1 MAQQITT
8 TTYTNIQ
15 RDITNLQNYLKEL
28 TTKRDTDTTLTD
40 AERNELTL
48 KIVELTRLLQNSQQR
63 LIGLGTVFSN
73 VYDQSTFVL
82 SDQEK
87 AQTIVNNELENS
99 GKNLDVLQDTTN
111 NKIRQVEINNYF
123 AQKYEEQSQLMKIII
138 FTFIPIIILS
148 IINKKMGLLLPDNI
162 YYILVAIVF
171 LMGVFFF
178 LKRLKNMLSRDNMNY
193 QELHW
198 VFDPS
203 KAPPSNGKAAM
214 DPWASLSGN
223 TVGTCLGSA
232 CCTEGEQIYNAE
244 EDKCVNIDKIE
255 ADTTVTTDGFTMFRT
270 FKKPDVT
277 LEIDGGVQPYT
288 SSAIMDSLV

>member
-1 MAQQITT
+1 MVEITT

-15 RDITNLQNYLKEL
+15 NDITKLQTYLGEL
-28 TTKRDTDTTLTD
+28 TSKRDTDTTLTT
-40 AERNELTL
+40 EQRNELTV
-48 KIVELTRLLQNSQQR
+48 KITEVNGLLQNSQQR

-73 VYDQSTFVL
+73 VNDQSNTVL
-82 SDQEK
+82 ADQHK
-87 AQTIVNNELENS
+87 AHTIVNEELEKSSN
-99 GKNLDVLQDTTN
+99 NLGMLQDTTN
-111 NKIRQVEINNYF
+111 SKIRQVEINNYF
-123 AQKYEEQSQLMKIII
+123 SQKYEEQSQLMKIVI
-138 FTFIPIIILS
+138 FTFVPIIILS

-178 LKRLKNMLSRDNMNY
+178 LKRLKNMLSRNNMNY
-193 QELHW
+193 QELNW

-232 CCTEGEQIYNAE
+232 CCIDGEQQYDAKQ
-244 EDKCVNIDKIE
+244 DKCVNLDKISS
-255 ADTTVTTDGFTMFRT
+255 DTTGIDGFTMFRT

-277 LEIDGGVQPYT
+277 LEIDGGVQPY
-288 SSAIMDSLV
+288 SSSTVMDSLV

>member
-15 RDITNLQNYLKEL
+15 SDITKLQTYLDEL
-28 TTKRDTDTTLTD
+28 TTKRDTDTTLTTS
-40 AERNELTL
+40 ERTALTA
-48 KIVELTRLLQNSQQR
+48 KITEVNGLLQNSQQR

-73 VYDQSTFVL
+73 IYDQSSTVL

-87 AQTIVNNELENS
+87 ARDIVNNELENS
-99 GKNLDVLQDTTN
+99 SNNLDVLKDTTN

-123 AQKYEEQSQLMKIII
+123 SQKYEEQSQLMKIVI
-138 FTFIPIIILS
+138 FTFVPIIILS

-162 YYILVAIVF
+162 YYILVAVVF
-171 LMGVFFF
+171 LMGSFFF

-232 CCTEGEQIYNAE
+232 CCTEGEQIYDDKQ
-244 EDKCVNIDKIE
+244 DKCVNIDKIE
-255 ADTTVTTDGFTMFRT
+255 SDTTGIDGFTMFRT

-277 LEIDGGVQPYT
+277 LEIDGGVQPYS

>member
-15 RDITNLQNYLKEL
+15 SDITKLQTYLDEL
-28 TTKRDTDTTLTD
+28 TTKRDTDTSLTVEQRS
-40 AERNELTL
+40 ALTA
-48 KIVELTRLLQNSQQR
+48 KITEVNRLLQNSQQR

-73 VYDQSTFVL
+73 VHVQSASVL
-82 SDQEK
+82 SDQKK
-87 AQTIVNNELENS
+87 AHDIVNKELENS
-99 GKNLDVLQDTTN
+99 NTNLGVLKDTTN
-111 NKIRQVEINNYF
+111 SKIRQVEINNYF
-123 AQKYEEQSQLMKIII
+123 SQKYEEQSQLMKIII
-138 FTFIPIIILS
+138 FTFVPIIILS

-178 LKRLKNMLSRDNMNY
+178 LKRLKNMLSRNNMNY
-193 QELHW
+193 QELNW

-223 TVGTCLGSA
+223 TVGTCLGSE
-232 CCTEGEQIYNAE
+232 CCIDGEQQYDAKQ
-244 EDKCVNIDKIE
+244 DKCVNLDKISS
-255 ADTTVTTDGFTMFRT
+255 TIDGFTMFRT

-277 LEIDGGVQPYT
+277 LEIDGGVQPYS